1 MTRSWPARPMAASPW
16 AAIRTLDRWVR
27 AVRGSPRF
35 NRALP
40 PRAAT
45 TSMSGS
51 QGGDQHRLD
60 GVHAVFRLI
69 KNDRGGAFENLV
81 RDFHGVDTEFLLN
94 LLTNRR
100 LGVVEGRQAVHEV
113 RPRIAG
119 FFHKCGSDLIR
130 QQQLDP
136 LGPFF

>member
-1 MTRSWPARPMAASPW
+1 PTWGPLPWVMTRSWPARTIAAKPW
-16 AAIRTLDRWVR
+16 AAIRTLARWVR

-40 PRAAT
+40 PKAAT

-69 KNDRGGAFENLV
+69 EHDRSGAFEDLIG
-81 RDFHGVDTEFLLN
+81 DFHGIDTVLLLN
-94 LLTNRR
+94 LL
-100 LGVVEGRQAVHEV
+100 
-113 RPRIAG
+113 
-119 FFHKCGSDLIR
+119 
-130 QQQLDP
+130 
-136 LGPFF
+136 

>member
-1 MTRSWPARPMAASPW
+1 MTRSWPARTMAASPW

-81 RDFHGVDTEFLLN
+81 GLCVKALVLPHPTALVKDAKDG
-94 LLTNRR
+94 
-100 LGVVEGRQAVHEV
+100 
-113 RPRIAG
+113 
-119 FFHKCGSDLIR
+119 
-130 QQQLDP
+130 
-136 LGPFF
+136 

>member
-1 MTRSWPARPMAASPW
+1 MTAYERRISDWSSDVCSSD
-16 AAIRTLDRWVR
+16 L
-27 AVRGSPRF
+27 VRGSPRF

-94 LLTNRR
+94 LL
-100 LGVVEGRQAVHEV
+100 
-113 RPRIAG
+113 
-119 FFHKCGSDLIR
+119 KYGSASCR
-130 QQQLDP
+130 ERVCQ
-136 LGPFF
+136 FV